1 MQMALEFFQHFGIYL
16 KMNES
21 LLKILI
27 PLLKDP
33 DENVRKSA
41 AYAIE
46 QIERKAKILQLAGS
60 IKGQDK
66 VTRLRI
72 VNAMAGIKDE
82 TVKEALKEA
91 VNDEEPEIR
100 ASAVKG
106 LAMMKDGANIDIFV
120 EKLKDPVK
128 AVRLHAIMGL
138 GLSGDKRATEFLIPL
153 LMVQDIEVVDT
164 ALKAVAEL
172 KDKRIIEYVGR
183 LLSHPHPMIRAR
195 ACMVLGILGSE

>member
-1 MQMALEFFQHFGIYL
+1 
-16 KMNES
+16 MNEN
-21 LLKILI
+21 LLKILL
-27 PLLKDP
+27 PLLKDQ
-33 DENVRKSA
+33 DENVRKAA

-46 QIERKAKILQLAGS
+46 QIEKKAKILQLAGS

-82 TVKEALKEA
+82 IVRDTLKECA
-91 VNDEEPEIR
+91 NDEEPEIR

-106 LAMMKDGANIDIFV
+106 LAMMKDGANVDIFI
-120 EKLKDPVK
+120 EKLKDSVK

-138 GLSGDKRATEFLIPL
+138 GLCGDKRATEFLIPL

-164 ALKAVAEL
+164 ALKACAEL
-172 KDKRIIEYVGR
+172 KDKRILEYVGR
-183 LLSHPHPMIRAR
+183 LLSHSHPTIRAR
-195 ACMVLGILGSE
+195 ACMVIGILGSE

>member
-1 MQMALEFFQHFGIYL
+1 
-16 KMNES
+16 MNEN

-33 DENVRKSA
+33 DENVKKAA

-46 QIERKAKILQLAGS
+46 QIEKKAKIIQLASS

-72 VNAMAGIKDE
+72 VNAMAGIKDD
-82 TVKEALKEA
+82 VVRDALKESA
-91 VNDEEPEIR
+91 NDEEPEIR
-100 ASAVKG
+100 AAAVKG
-106 LAMMKDGANIDIFV
+106 LAMMKDGANLEIFV

-138 GLSGDKRATEFLIPL
+138 GLCGDKRATEFLIPL
-153 LMVQDIEVVDT
+153 LLVQDIEVVDT

-172 KDKRIIEYVGR
+172 KDKRVLEYVGR
-183 LLSHPHPMIRAR
+183 LLSHPHPLIRAR
-195 ACMVLGILGSE
+195 ACMVIGILGSE